1 MPSSATVPIFSIPIS
16 RASNQFYALFVASV
30 AAGRPRLTEDAIRAT
45 EARTFLGEEAVKL
58 GLADA
63 IGSLE
68 EALAGPGQ
76 ARRHPTTERTAMT
89 ETTAPAAEAPA
100 DNEAKLSDAREAGMR
115 KGAAA
120 ERERIKAIPGSGAAK
135 GRTALA
141 KHLAYETDW
150 SAAAATAMLEK
161 APQEAAKETK
171 PDYVARKE
179 AAGTL
184 GLGLPPAQGPGGREP
199 PRLSNAE
206 IYAGRR
212 AAR

>member
-1 MPSSATVPIFSIPIS
+1 MPIS

-89 ETTAPAAEAPA
+89 ETTAPAAERFPAPNGKRVNLEVQSNPISLCTQPGA
-100 DNEAKLSDAREAGMR
+100 LR
-115 KGAAA
+115 KGTRVAA
-120 ERERIKAIPGSGAAK
+120 
-135 GRTALA
+135 
-141 KHLAYETDW
+141 
-150 SAAAATAMLEK
+150 
-161 APQEAAKETK
+161 
-171 PDYVARKE
+171 
-179 AAGTL
+179 
-184 GLGLPPAQGPGGREP
+184 
-199 PRLSNAE
+199 
-206 IYAGRR
+206 
-212 AAR
+212 